1 MGYSSNMSFVRN
13 ALVLFVFAVTCSAC
27 VSRKLTVV
35 PFLPPTETATLESL
49 VSRIN
54 QWRNVRSLVLPV
66 DLQFETVEGAEEG
79 QARQYRI
86 AQGRLLLEQ
95 PSRIRLNIESPIL
108 SASIAEMASDGEHFQ
123 LLIHPYEYRALIL
136 GTNERSY
143 DGKTD
148 KLDKHPDL
156 KKAGP
161 FANIRPHHLSGAF
174 LIPPIPRE
182 DPYATALLR
191 EERVVEPDERR
202 GANSAS
208 DVRKSYYVVTAV
220 RLGRAT
226 PLVQYWFDRLGE
238 LTLKR
243 QQVYDQFGLLV
254 ADIRYSE
261 YLPPDRSTGVRFPSK
276 VRIERLYDDYTL
288 TLTVRPDGIMV
299 NRDLPETAF
308 EVRAPKEWEDSL
320 RRIDLD
326 EGANKSRPRTIL
338 R

>member
-1 MGYSSNMSFVRN
+1 MSTLRD
-13 ALVLFVFAVTCSAC
+13 ALVLLALAFACSAC
-27 VSRKLTVV
+27 VSRKVDVV

-49 VSRIN
+49 VARIN
-54 QWRNVRSLVLPV
+54 QWQDVRSLVLPV

-86 AQGRLLLEQ
+86 AQGRLLLER
-95 PSRIRLNIESPIL
+95 PSRIRLNIEAPIL

-123 LLIHPYEYRALIL
+123 LLIHPPEYRALIF

-143 DGKTD
+143 DGEAD
-148 KLDKHPDL
+148 KLDEDPEL

-161 FANIRPHHLSGAF
+161 LVNIRPHHFTGAF
-174 LIPPIPRE
+174 LIPSIPKE
-182 DPYATALLR
+182 DPYATALLH
-191 EERVVEPDERR
+191 EERIVEPDERP
-202 GANSAS
+202 GAKSSS

-226 PLVQYWFDRLGE
+226 PLVRYWFDRLGE

-243 QQVYDQFGLLV
+243 QQVYDQAGLLV

-261 YLPPDRSTGVRFPSK
+261 HLPPDPSTGVRFPSR
-276 VRIERLYDDYTL
+276 VRIERPYDDYTL
-288 TLTVRPDGIMV
+288 AVTVRQGGMIV

-308 EVRAPKEWEDSL
+308 EVRAPEEWESSL

-326 EGANKSRPRTIL
+326 ERANHRDR
-338 R
+338 